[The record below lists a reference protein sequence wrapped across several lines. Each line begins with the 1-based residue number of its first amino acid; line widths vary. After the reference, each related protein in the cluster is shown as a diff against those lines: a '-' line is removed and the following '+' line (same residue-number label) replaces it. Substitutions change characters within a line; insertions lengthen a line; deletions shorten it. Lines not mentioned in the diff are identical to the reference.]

1 MADLKSDRSNDEP
14 HEMLMRD
21 YLSDQLDGKLGG
33 AETLFRQFLAQ
44 EQEPSAPISRNTFH
58 ISNRFRGWTFGVVG
72 AALAASLAALW
83 AGPTLQPIA
92 PRPPGI
98 VSPEPGLPTLVNGP
112 IVVEQ
117 DVQSQTFDDGAVMMD
132 GDTPVRVLRRRD
144 LQRTRWFDDSQKL
157 QGEQVAPQ
165 DHLVYVQMK
174 TY

>member
-1 MADLKSDRSNDEP
+1 MSDLKFDHSSGEP
-14 HEMLMRD
+14 HEILVRD
-21 YLSDQLDGKLGG
+21 YLSDRLDGKLGG
-33 AETLFRQFLAQ
+33 AEARFRRFLTQ
-44 EQEPSAPISRNTFH
+44 GHDESAPISRNPFH

-83 AGPTLQPIA
+83 AGPSLA
-92 PRPPGI
+92 PLAPQK
-98 VSPEPGLPTLVNGP
+98 PGLISTDSRQPTLVDNP
-112 IVVEQ
+112 ILVQQ
-117 DVQSQTFDDGAVMMD
+117 DVQSQTFDDGEFMMD

-165 DHLVYVQMK
+165 DHVIYERMK